1 METRDIRVRGARVH
15 NLKNVDLE
23 LPANRLICFTGVS
36 GSGKS
41 SMAFDTLYAEGQRR
55 YVASLSAY
63 ARQFLGQM
71 EKPDVDQITGLPP
84 AISISQKTGG
94 QNPRSTVGTIT
105 EIYDYL
111 RVLFARC
118 GTPHCVECGREIGAQ
133 TRDQIAARIA
143 SLEQGSRVHV
153 LAPLVRERRGEYHE
167 LFEEL
172 QKDGYVRVRV
182 DGRVYTLDEAPVL
195 DRYSRHNIE
204 VVIDRLVIRGDI
216 GGRLDEAVDAAL
228 RLGEGS
234 LIVSSE
240 EGEDRLLS
248 ASFDCPECGISYEEP
263 EPQMFSFNNPQG
275 MCRDCGGLGTKV
287 IMSETLMIPDPSRS
301 IAGGAVEPLGDSRQQ
316 PLAPAPLRR
325 GRRPPRFRPRHPLEE
340 AVADAEGRLPQRPR
354 RREDRV
360 HLHQPERPLLVPRRP
375 LRGGAGVRR
384 GALPQRQPPGAPGA
398 GRLCAHRNLPHLR
411 RRPPAA

>member
-94 QNPRSTVGTIT
+94 RNPRSTVGTIT

-172 QKDGYVRVRV
+172 QKDGVR
-182 DGRVYTLDEAPVL
+182 
-195 DRYSRHNIE
+195 
-204 VVIDRLVIRGDI
+204 
-216 GGRLDEAVDAAL
+216 
-228 RLGEGS
+228 
-234 LIVSSE
+234 
-240 EGEDRLLS
+240 
-248 ASFDCPECGISYEEP
+248 
-263 EPQMFSFNNPQG
+263 
-275 MCRDCGGLGTKV
+275 
-287 IMSETLMIPDPSRS
+287 
-301 IAGGAVEPLGDSRQQ
+301 AGA
-316 PLAPAPLRR
+316 
-325 GRRPPRFRPRHPLEE
+325 
-340 AVADAEGRLPQRPR
+340 
-354 RREDRV
+354 
-360 HLHQPERPLLVPRRP
+360 
-375 LRGGAGVRR
+375 
-384 GALPQRQPPGAPGA
+384 
-398 GRLCAHRNLPHLR
+398 R
-411 RRPPAA
+411 RRPRLHPSTKPRCSTATAATTSRW